1 MPHTS
6 SAKKRLRQ
14 IAKRNTRNRYVKQ
27 GIKLQ
32 IKKFLAALKAG
43 DAAAKT
49 TEFNLAVKKLDKAA
63 ARKIIHANKAAR
75 LKSQLAKRLAAPAPA
90 AKPAKV

>member
-6 SAKKRLRQ
+6 SAKKQLRQ
-14 IAKRNTRNRYVKQ
+14 IEKRNARNRYVKQ

-32 IKKFLAALKAG
+32 IKKFLASLKAG

-49 TEFNLAVKKLDKAA
+49 TEFNLAVKKLDKEIK
-63 ARKIIHANKAAR
+63 ARESR
-75 LKSQLAKRLAAPAPA
+75 AK
-90 AKPAKV
+90 KKKK